1 MYPDSVTLRIRPTP
15 ASRLPAFWRRVLKHV
30 PALAWLLSSRAAM
43 SSSPLT
49 CRSPRSTTMSS
60 SRCSSRSG
68 MQTRATR
75 PSAVVSGVS
84 WSSVVPSLR
93 PPSHGIARGIPGQW
107 PCGAPRV
114 LGVCVR
120 CLPVSRS
127 HPLPWQ
133 EDRRPLSDLGK
144 GSRFHTDPAWGWSSG
159 EPAASNGRRK

>member
-49 CRSPRSTTMSS
+49 FRSPRSTTMSS

-75 PSAVVSGVS
+75 PSAVVSEVS
-84 WSSVVPSLR
+84 WSGAVPSLR
-93 PPSHGIARGIPGQW
+93 PPSHGIARGTPGQW

-114 LGVCVR
+114 LDVC
-120 CLPVSRS
+120 
-127 HPLPWQ
+127 PLPPGVTFPSPPLAGGPTAPERPW
-133 EDRRPLSDLGK
+133 EGVAVSHRPSLGLELRRAGCEQWP
-144 GSRFHTDPAWGWSSG
+144 
-159 EPAASNGRRK
+159 